1 MTTITKSDFLKY
13 KECSSFFWFWKNKL
27 DILTE
32 EKIDPFIERLK
43 SQGYEVELFAR
54 NLYPKAQ
61 LVTGKL
67 DAASQQTKEF
77 IQNGTKE
84 LFQASFVIDG
94 LFASCDVLVW
104 NEMFQGWDLIEIK
117 SSTDKDRKKKE
128 HIIDA
133 AFQRI
138 VAQRTGFNIV
148 NVYLIELNK
157 DYYKDGDIDPSDLFN
172 QTEITT
178 ECIELEQQL
187 NADINAAKNVL
198 KGKEPTEC
206 TCRYKG
212 RLKHCRAFN
221 HLYPTVPGYSIY
233 DLRSIGS
240 SKKVLRQLVDG
251 GHIELSSVP
260 DDVMLNKTLEKQLWV
275 NQNKHTIF
283 EREKIK
289 AQFDDLVYP
298 LYFLDYE
305 TLACGIPKYDM
316 TYPYQQTVFQYS
328 LHILQKDGSIE
339 HNEFIHRDQSTP
351 VHVVAQKLRED
362 IGDEGNVVV
371 WNKVFEGKCNAD
383 LANVNEDL
391 KGFLLGL
398 NDRIYDLMEI
408 FRKMEYLHDD
418 FKGSYSI
425 KNVLP
430 VMCPDLSYDGLS
442 VSNGAEAVVEYE
454 QLIFGDVAEE
464 LKEEKFDALLEYCKL
479 DTWAMVRIFQELEK
493 MVNKK

>member
-1 MTTITKSDFLKY
+1 MTTITKSDFLKF
-13 KECSSFFWFWKNKL
+13 KECSSFFWFWKNNP
-27 DILTE
+27 DTLTE

-67 DAASQQTKEF
+67 EAASQQTKEF
-77 IQNGTKE
+77 IQNGTIE
-84 LFQASFVIDG
+84 IFQASFMVDE

-104 NEMFQGWDLIEIK
+104 NELFGGWDILEIK
-117 SSTDKDRKKKE
+117 SSTDKDKKKKE

-138 VAQRTGFNIV
+138 VAQRAGFKVV
-148 NVYLIELNK
+148 NVYLVELNK
-157 DYYKDGDIDPSDLFN
+157 EYYKNGEIDRNALFN

-178 ECIELEQQL
+178 ECIELEHQL
-187 NADINAAKNVL
+187 NADINVAKNVL

-212 RLKHCRAFN
+212 RSKHCRAFK
-221 HLYPTVPGYSIY
+221 HLYPTVPNYSIY
-233 DLRSIGS
+233 DLRAIGS
-240 SKKVLRQLVDG
+240 SKKVLKQLVDEG
-251 GHIELSSVP
+251 YIELSSVP
-260 DDVMLNKTLEKQLWV
+260 DDFKLNQTHENQLWV
-275 NQNKHTIF
+275 NQSKQTIF
-283 EREKIK
+283 EGEKIK
-289 AQFDDLVYP
+289 AQFDDLEYP

-328 LHILQKDGSIE
+328 LHILHEDGQIE
-339 HNEFIHRDQSTP
+339 HKEFIHRDQSTP
-351 VHVVAQKLRED
+351 VYIVAQKLRED
-362 IGDEGNVVV
+362 IGDHGHIIV
-371 WNKVFEGKCNAD
+371 WNKSFEGKCNQD
-383 LANVNEDL
+383 LAEVNTEL
-391 KGFLLGL
+391 RAFLLEL
-398 NDRIYDLMEI
+398 NNRIYDLMEI

-430 VMCPDLSYDGLS
+430 VMCPDLSYDSLD

-454 QLIFGDVAEE
+454 QVIFGDVTEK
-464 LKEEKFDALLEYCKL
+464 LKEDKFDALLEYCKL
-479 DTWAMVRIFQELEK
+479 DTWAMVRIFQMLQK
-493 MVNKK
+493 MIE